1 MAMRRLRRSTKL
13 IVGLQESRP
22 VAHYK
27 FRRTPQSPHRHT
39 PIESRNRH
47 GGPSNSTHRPHHHRR
62 RERRVGHRPYT
73 SQLRH
78 AVAVTVAP
86 ETLHSPSTPRPLLQK
101 REVQLMQQRRK
112 MMSLLLL
119 VLLLEHGSVMC
130 SFVWAS
136 ALGVP

>member
-47 GGPSNSTHRPHHHRR
+47 GGPSNSTHRP
-62 RERRVGHRPYT
+62 YT

-86 ETLHSPSTPRPLLQK
+86 QTLHSPSTPRPLLQK
-101 REVQLMQQRRK
+101 REVQLMQRRRK